1 MYSEECS
8 TVNEYSCQDVQEC
21 ETEYETVCD
30 SQDTGGYEASSKFYW
45 GKYYLVRPL
54 IRYVL

>member
-30 SQDTGGYEASSKFYW
+30 SPDNTGGYEAS
-45 GKYYLVRPL
+45 
-54 IRYVL
+54 